1 MVKPAVLYISYDG
14 MLEPLGQSQV
24 LAYLEGLAKDFSI
37 HLISFEKPSDWQDL
51 GKRATLVDR
60 IAGAGI
66 DWHPMRY
73 HKSPSVP
80 ATLFDVA
87 AGIKR
92 ARSLCRRHDIRII
105 HARSYVAALI
115 GLAVKRMTGVKLLFD
130 MRGFWPDERV
140 DGGIWSRD
148 GRIYRAVKKLED
160 WLLAGADHIVT
171 LTHASKAV
179 IAAFPALTGRATP
192 IDVIP
197 TCADL
202 GRFSPSRANRSQG
215 FTLGYVGSVGTW
227 YRFDIV
233 LACFRLI
240 KQRDPDSRMLVVNR
254 GEQDIVRAQLADAGI
269 DEHCV
274 EIVAAD
280 HQNMPGLIARMTVG
294 AAIIKPVFS
303 KLASAPTKLAEY
315 LGCGVP
321 CLGNVNVGDMENI
334 LEGQRT
340 GVALTGF
347 SPEECAKGVN
357 RLFDLLDDPG
367 LAERCRAVALDR
379 FSLATGIED
388 YHRIYRGLI
397 A

>member
-1 MVKPAVLYISYDG
+1 MVKPAVLYVSYDG

-24 LAYLEGLAKDFSI
+24 LAYLEGLAEDFSI
-37 HLISFEKPSDWQDL
+37 HLISFEKPSDWQESA
-51 GKRATLVDR
+51 KRAAVGDR
-60 IAGAGI
+60 IASAGI

-87 AGIKR
+87 AGIRR

-115 GLAVKRMTGVKLLFD
+115 GLAVKRMTGAKLLFD

-140 DGGIWSRD
+140 DGGIWPKD

-160 WLLAGADHIVT
+160 GLLAGADHIVT
-171 LTHASKAV
+171 LTYASKGV

-202 GRFSPSRANRSQG
+202 DRFSRSG
-215 FTLGYVGSVGTW
+215 RTRPDSFTLGYVGSVGTW

-240 KQRDPDSRMLVVNR
+240 KQRVPDALMLIVNR
-254 GEQDIVRAQLADAGI
+254 GEQDVIRVALADAGI
-269 DEHCV
+269 DGHCV

-280 HQNMPGLIARMTVG
+280 HKDMPRLVTRMTVG
-294 AAIIKPVFS
+294 AAVIKPVYS

-321 CLGNVNVGDMENI
+321 CLGNVDVGDMEDI

-340 GVALTGF
+340 GVALSGF
-347 SPEECAKGVN
+347 SPDECAQGVD
-357 RLFDLLDDPG
+357 RLFALLDDPD

-379 FSLATGIED
+379 FSLEGGTED
-388 YHRIYRGLI
+388 YRRIYRGLI